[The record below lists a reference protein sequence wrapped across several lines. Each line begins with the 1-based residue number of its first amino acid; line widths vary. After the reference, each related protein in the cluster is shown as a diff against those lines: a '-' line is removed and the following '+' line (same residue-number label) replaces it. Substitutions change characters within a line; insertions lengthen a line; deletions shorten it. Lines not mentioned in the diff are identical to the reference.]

1 MAEKEVNAAVAL
13 FGRVDRDSRQNI
25 FGLKK
30 PFTHSS
36 VLMYPDNDMW
46 EWLNKRNR
54 DTQALMK
61 EQWARNQREF
71 QNMFRDQYQH
81 PQHSSRADPEDVTLY
96 EHLHPTLS
104 QEEADRLVKDVNDA
118 HKGSHLLDQYQHP
131 QHSSRADPEDVTLYE
146 HLHPTLSQEEAD
158 RLVKDVNDALSL
170 AKKNKKREELHP
182 GAFVVYIK
190 EQKVCE
196 VESVGEMSNGLYI
209 KDKEPKSDLVCKN
222 DKGKGKAKG
231 KILVTKCD
239 MFRLAT
245 QNDIDAAN
253 NVDRKMTWLNK
264 ETQDNY
270 ELSLSKSAPTGR
282 SSQKRK
288 RDELIYKGLTFD
300 KGRIKA
306 QYQIRGQKINVGTFD
321 SQEEAAH
328 AWDDAIRKVH
338 GSGKHVCVNFPKKG
352 EFLARR
358 KHRCTECTNSR
369 V

>member
-71 QNMFRDQYQH
+71 QNMFR
-81 PQHSSRADPEDVTLY
+81 
-96 EHLHPTLS
+96 
-104 QEEADRLVKDVNDA
+104 
-118 HKGSHLLDQYQHP
+118 DQYQHP